1 MVGFD
6 QSRLTPPLDL
16 RGVQYNF
23 KHLAVR
29 RLNKIR
35 VLLGRRRRR
44 VSGCWVDSQGSL
56 PLTHSDQTSYV
67 GSVEKQS
74 RETDVSDQWN
84 A

>member
-6 QSRLTPPLDL
+6 RSGLTPPLDL
-16 RGVQYNF
+16 RGVQSNF

-29 RLNKIR
+29 RVNKIR
-35 VLLGRRRRR
+35 VLLGRRKR
-44 VSGCWVDSQGSL
+44 VGDFWVGNQEGL
-56 PLTHSDQTSYV
+56 PLTHSGQISFV

-74 RETDVSDQWN
+74 READIGNQWN